1 MDARET
7 LKLISKQ
14 WCNLDDLMKLAKI
27 GKNNAVKLLDKNEW
41 TKDGRKW
48 IFYDYVKNL
57 DGSRRKYK
65 SKKFFTKTEALKAER
80 EFLTINSE
88 RSDKDRNMTFKDL
101 YTLFYAYKEDKVKYT
116 TLKTYRDR
124 EKFFKDLDNVKL
136 KDFNIEH
143 FENGKSK

>member
-1 MDARET
+1 M
-7 LKLISKQ
+7 
-14 WCNLDDLMKLAKI
+14 
-27 GKNNAVKLLDKNEW
+27 AVKLLDKDEW

-57 DGSRRKYK
+57 NGSRRKYK
-65 SKKFFTKTEALKAER
+65 SKKFFTKTEALKTER
-80 EFLTINSE
+80 EFLTINTD

-143 FENGKSK
+143 FEKWKK